1 MNYFKMN
8 RILRFKRIKS
18 KLLLSQRFK
27 TKNLIFDKKGVNG
40 IIKVIDFGTSRKFD
54 NKRKM
59 TKRLGTPYYIA
70 PEVL

>member
-1 MNYFKMN
+1 MAYCHEKCIVH
-8 RILRFKRIKS
+8 RDLKPE
-18 KLLLSQRFK
+18 
-27 TKNLIFDKKGVNG
+27 NLIFDKKGVNG
-40 IIKVIDFGTSRKFD
+40 IVKVIDFGTSRKFD